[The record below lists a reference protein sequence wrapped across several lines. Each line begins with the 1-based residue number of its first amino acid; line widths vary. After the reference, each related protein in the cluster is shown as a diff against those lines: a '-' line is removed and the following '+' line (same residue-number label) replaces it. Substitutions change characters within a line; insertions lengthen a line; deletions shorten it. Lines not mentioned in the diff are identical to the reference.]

1 MKLSKVLN
9 YLNRHLFSLYS
20 YNYPRVLLKVLV
32 ETDYSERM
40 YLKNLWK
47 KKDFTLSKQK
57 AKLTKNSKRL
67 LLYAYAGIVLELVL
81 AIFLIV
87 MGLRN
92 KVTGGAYFGIA
103 LIIAYPLIWAHLIL
117 LPIYFRN
124 IDKALPETTS

>member
-1 MKLSKVLN
+1 
-9 YLNRHLFSLYS
+9 
-20 YNYPRVLLKVLV
+20 
-32 ETDYSERM
+32 M